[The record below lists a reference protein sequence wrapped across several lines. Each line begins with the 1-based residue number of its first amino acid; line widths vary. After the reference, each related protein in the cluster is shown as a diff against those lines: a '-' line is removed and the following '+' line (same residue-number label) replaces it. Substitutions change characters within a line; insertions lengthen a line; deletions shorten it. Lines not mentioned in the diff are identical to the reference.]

1 MTKKNPKND
10 PLDLFPIPNDA
21 IYINS
26 KKNLNPREKII
37 SALKKYLKDKN
48 LDLPLGPKLDLNN
61 PLRSIILNKF
71 DIQIVYTS
79 LISDVIQIP
88 LKNSKIKNKGPQL
101 FLAAQLEEDLDVIY
115 FKGVLKSSEFEKI
128 VSKKELKKDF
138 AEIEIE
144 NFKGGIDRLIR
155 YVRLLNPES
164 IERTYFN
171 TAISN
176 FKIPSLKIKFKLST
190 PLIAGGL
197 MAALIGPQIIR
208 PRLIGG
214 IAKLSPS
221 TYEIQSFTRSSNLN
235 SNSICLLTPTLTKN
249 INNNFEAKIKI
260 DKPVIYSL
268 KPLNEI
274 NISKNGDIIWKRI
287 ASSQEKIN
295 GPIYW
300 PLTSINKK
308 DSYRLSLRPEGS
320 GMGSKLEIDFVF
332 DKKIP
337 LLRKDNIEKNLGKS
351 KSDWISFI
359 KRNIEKDNNTA
370 LTILLSESTPSS
382 KTIEKSIK
390 EIAKTDNCK

>member
-1 MTKKNPKND
+1 MKMKNPKND

-164 IERTYFN
+164 IERTYFK

-190 PLIAGGL
+190 PLIASGL

-221 TYEIQSFTRSSNLN
+221 TYEIQSFTRSSD

-249 INNNFEAKIKI
+249 IKNNFEEKIKI

-268 KPLNEI
+268 KHLM
-274 NISKNGDIIWKRI
+274 K
-287 ASSQEKIN
+287 
-295 GPIYW
+295 
-300 PLTSINKK
+300 
-308 DSYRLSLRPEGS
+308 
-320 GMGSKLEIDFVF
+320 
-332 DKKIP
+332 
-337 LLRKDNIEKNLGKS
+337 
-351 KSDWISFI
+351 
-359 KRNIEKDNNTA
+359 
-370 LTILLSESTPSS
+370 
-382 KTIEKSIK
+382 
-390 EIAKTDNCK
+390 

>member
-164 IERTYFN
+164 IERTYLK

-190 PLIAGGL
+190 PLIASGL

-221 TYEIQSFTRSSNLN
+221 TYEIQSFSRSSNLN
-235 SNSICLLTPTLTKN
+235 SNSICLLTPKLTKN

-274 NISKNGDIIWKRI
+274 NISKNGDIVWEKI
-287 ASSQEKIN
+287 ASSEEKIN

-308 DSYRLSLRPEGS
+308 DTYRLSLRPEGS

-332 DKKIP
+332 DKNVP
-337 LLRKDNIEKNLGKS
+337 LLKKENIEKNLGKS
-351 KSDWISFI
+351 KGDWISFI

-370 LTILLSESTPSS
+370 LSILLSESAPSS

-390 EIAKTDNCK
+390 EIKKTDNCK

>member
-26 KKNLNPREKII
+26 KKNLNPRDKII

-115 FKGVLKSSEFEKI
+115 FKGVLKSTEFEKI
-128 VSKKELKKDF
+128 VSKKELKKDSVG
-138 AEIEIE
+138 IEIE
-144 NFKGGIDRLIR
+144 NFKGGIERLIR

-332 DKKIP
+332 DKNIP
-337 LLRKDNIEKNLGKS
+337 LLNKDNIEKSLGKS

-359 KRNIEKDNNTA
+359 KRNLDKDNNTA
-370 LTILLSESTPSS
+370 LTILLSKRAPSS
-382 KTIEKSIK
+382 QRIKKSIK

>member
-26 KKNLNPREKII
+26 KKNLNPRDKII

-61 PLRSIILNKF
+61 PQRSIILNKF

-101 FLAAQLEEDLDVIY
+101 FLAAQLEEDLNVIY

-138 AEIEIE
+138 VGIEIE
-144 NFKGGIDRLIR
+144 NFKGGIERLIR

-164 IERTYFN
+164 IERTYFK

-176 FKIPSLKIKFKLST
+176 FKIPSLKIKFNLST
-190 PLIAGGL
+190 PLIAGGF

-214 IAKLSPS
+214 IAKISPS

-274 NISKNGDIIWKRI
+274 NISKNGNIVWEKI
-287 ASSQEKIN
+287 ASSKEKIN
-295 GPIYW
+295 GPINW
-300 PLTSINKK
+300 PLNSINKK
-308 DSYRLSLRPEGS
+308 DSYRISLRPEGS
-320 GMGSKLEIDFVF
+320 GIGSKLEIDFVF
-332 DKKIP
+332 DKNVP
-337 LLRKDNIEKNLGKS
+337 LLKKENIEKNLGKS
-351 KSDWISFI
+351 KRDWIIFI
-359 KRNIEKDNNTA
+359 KRNIEKENNTA
-370 LTILLSESTPSS
+370 ISILLSERAPSS
-382 KTIEKSIK
+382 QRIKKSIK
-390 EIAKTDNCK
+390 EVIKTDNCK

>member
-1 MTKKNPKND
+1 MTKKNPEND

-26 KKNLNPREKII
+26 KKNLNPRDKII

-48 LDLPLGPKLDLNN
+48 LDLTLGPKLDLNN
-61 PLRSIILNKF
+61 PQRSIILNKF

-101 FLAAQLEEDLDVIY
+101 FLAAQLEEDLDVVY

-138 AEIEIE
+138 VGIEIE
-144 NFKGGIDRLIR
+144 NFKGGIERLIR

-164 IERTYFN
+164 IERTYFK

-176 FKIPSLKIKFKLST
+176 FKIPSLKIKFNLST
-190 PLIAGGL
+190 PLIAGGF

-221 TYEIQSFTRSSNLN
+221 TYEIQNFTRSSNLN

-274 NISKNGDIIWKRI
+274 NISKNGNIVWEKI
-287 ASSQEKIN
+287 ASSKEKIN
-295 GPIYW
+295 GPINW
-300 PLTSINKK
+300 PLNSINKK
-308 DSYRLSLRPEGS
+308 DSYRISLRPEGS
-320 GMGSKLEIDFVF
+320 GIGSKLEIDLIF
-332 DKKIP
+332 DQKLP
-337 LLRKDNIEKNLGKS
+337 LLKKDNIEELLGNS
-351 KSDWISFI
+351 KKDWINFI
-359 KRNIEKDNNTA
+359 NENFDKDKNIS
-370 LTILLSESTPSS
+370 LTLLLSDNKPDSKLFN
-382 KTIEKSIK
+382 KTIEKISR
-390 EIAKTDNCK
+390 ADNCK

>member
-1 MTKKNPKND
+1 MKKKNSNND

-26 KKNLNPREKII
+26 KKNLKPRDKII

-61 PLRSIILNKF
+61 PQRSIILNKF

-164 IERTYFN
+164 IERTYFK

-190 PLIAGGL
+190 PLIASGL

-221 TYEIQSFTRSSNLN
+221 TYEIQSFTRSSD

-274 NISKNGDIIWKRI
+274 NISKNGDIVWKRI
-287 ASSQEKIN
+287 ASSKEKIN
-295 GPIYW
+295 GPINW
-300 PLTSINKK
+300 PLNSINKK

-332 DKKIP
+332 DKNIP
-337 LLRKDNIEKNLGKS
+337 LLNKDNIEKSLGKS

-359 KRNIEKDNNTA
+359 KRNLDKDNNTA
-370 LTILLSESTPSS
+370 LTILLSERAPSS
-382 KTIEKSIK
+382 QRIKKSIK
-390 EIAKTDNCK
+390 EIIKTDNCK